1 MNATTRTAARIAGYG
16 IRDVARGRWIV
27 AYGVVMFAL
36 AQALVVVEGD
46 IMRAAAGLVNP
57 TLLVTPLVGLLFGT
71 LYVYG
76 ARDFN
81 RMLLAQPVGRL
92 ELFNGLYA
100 GVALPLVAASVLG
113 VGLPLVMGAITR
125 GDGLGGPMRLLL
137 VVAALTLVSLSLAFL
152 VAVTVR
158 DRAAGMGV
166 AVLLWLGLTVVY
178 DGLFAAVAV
187 TLPHVLVEKPAL
199 VATLL
204 NPVDTARILLL
215 MEFDAAALMGY
226 TGAVFRGFFGGSLGR
241 LAAGAGLGAWVLV
254 PLLLA
259 RRRFRRADL

>member
-1 MNATTRTAARIAGYG
+1 M
-16 IRDVARGRWIV
+16 ARGRWII
-27 AYGVVMFAL
+27 AYGLAL
-36 AQALVVVEGD
+36 FGIAQALVSFEGD
-46 IMRAAAGLVNP
+46 VTRAAAGLVNV

-71 LYVYG
+71 LYLYG

-81 RMLLAQPVGRL
+81 RMLLAHPVGRL

-100 GVALPLVAASVLG
+100 GVALPLVGAQLLG
-113 VGLPLVMGAITR
+113 LGLPLLVGTASQGA
-125 GDGLGGPMRLLL
+125 GLGGPVRLLI
-137 VVAALTLVSLSLAFL
+137 VVSALTLVSLSLAFL
-152 VAVTVR
+152 VAVTIR

-166 AVLLWLGLTVVY
+166 AILLWLALTVLY
-178 DGLFAAVAV
+178 DGLFAAAAVA
-187 TLPHVLVEKPAL
+187 LPHAMLEKPAL

-204 NPVDTARILLL
+204 NPVDTVRVLLL

-226 TGAVFRGFFGGSLGR
+226 TGAVFRAFFGGKTGLLVASGA
-241 LAAGAGLGAWVLV
+241 LAAWVVV

>member
-1 MNATTRTAARIAGYG
+1 MSHAVSMASRIARYG
-16 IRDVARGRWIV
+16 FRDVARGRWII
-27 AYGVVMFAL
+27 AYGLAL
-36 AQALVVVEGD
+36 FGIAQALVSFEGD
-46 IMRAAAGLVNP
+46 VTRAAAGLVNV

-71 LYVYG
+71 LYLYA

-100 GVALPLVAASVLG
+100 GVALPLLAAELLG
-113 VGLPLVMGAITR
+113 LGLPLLIGAISQGTPI
-125 GDGLGGPMRLLL
+125 GGPLRLLL
-137 VVAALTLVSLSLAFL
+137 VVGALTLVSLSLAFL

-166 AVLLWLGLTVVY
+166 AILLWLTLTVLY
-178 DGLFAAVAV
+178 DGLFAAAAMA
-187 TLPHVLVEKPAL
+187 LPHTLLEKPAL

-226 TGAVFRGFFGGSLGR
+226 TGAVFRAFFGGATGLSIACGA
-241 LAAGAGLGAWVLV
+241 LAAWIVV
-254 PLLLA
+254 PLLIA